1 MTTPSSGLVAPAAPA
16 RTPAPG
22 MKFCTSCGTEIYE
35 LATVCHNCKAS
46 QQPFREELRYWA
58 GLTGLATLILSGL
71 AFSAAFLLA
80 AFRFLFLP
88 DIAVSELDTQGDSVI
103 WNQSGR
109 KIWVDTF
116 KATSVK
122 PYFDLEV
129 QVHKAI
135 TEVEVPYSF
144 SFANLAGCQ
153 WQGTNADLFDT
164 RGVGDYTAKLSDA
177 DFDAKIKKDPM
188 DNHYMPVILFKKGAE
203 YKQLIASGT
212 AISEMPFTCSFQ
224 YTRLD
229 LGTSGTQT
237 VDCVGVLKNHIP
249 GPPGATGVCNRPG

>member
-1 MTTPSSGLVAPAAPA
+1 
-16 RTPAPG
+16 
-22 MKFCTSCGTEIYE
+22 MKFCTSCGSEIYAE
-35 LATVCHNCKAS
+35 ANVCHICKAS
-46 QQPFREELRYWA
+46 QQPFREELRYWG

-71 AFSAAFLLA
+71 AFSAAFVLA

-144 SFANLAGCQ
+144 SFAKLAGCQ

-164 RGVGDYTAKLSDA
+164 RGVGNYTAKLSDA

-188 DNHYMPVILFKKGAE
+188 DNHYMPVILFKQGAE
-203 YKQLIASGT
+203 YKQLIATKT
-212 AISEMPFTCSFQ
+212 AISEMPFTCSFH

-229 LGTSGTQT
+229 LGTSGTQS

-249 GPPGATGVCNRPG
+249 GPPGATGVCNQRAQ